1 MQLQNPNQKMEWN
14 GAWSDNSPEWTD
26 KIKKQLNY
34 VCDESDGIFWMEFT
48 DF

>member
-1 MQLQNPNQKMEWN
+1 MEWN
-14 GAWSDNSPEWTD
+14 GKWSDLSEEWTD

-34 VCDESDGIFWMEFT
+34 NCDPNDGIFWMEFE

>member
-26 KIKKQLNY
+26 KIKK
-34 VCDESDGIFWMEFT
+34 
-48 DF
+48 